1 MSFALA
7 EINNEQKKDFS
18 KISNNFKDDTQLKVE
33 NERLK
38 TTVYLLNQKLK
49 IQEDDYDMEIKW
61 KKQLQSKDSQ
71 IQILND

>member
-7 EINNEQKKDFS
+7 EINNEQKKSFS
-18 KISNNFKDDTQLKVE
+18 KISNNFKEDIQLKVE
-33 NERLK
+33 NERLQ

-49 IQEDDYDMEIKW
+49 LQEDDYDMEIKW

>member
-38 TTVYLLNQKLK
+38 TTVYLLN
-49 IQEDDYDMEIKW
+49 
-61 KKQLQSKDSQ
+61 
-71 IQILND
+71 